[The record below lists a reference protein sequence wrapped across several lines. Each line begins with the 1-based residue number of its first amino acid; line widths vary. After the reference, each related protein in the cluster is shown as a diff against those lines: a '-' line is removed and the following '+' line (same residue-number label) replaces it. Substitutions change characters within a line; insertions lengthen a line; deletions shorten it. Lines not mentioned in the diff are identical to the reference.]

1 MRACARSLIARRL
14 GLDFPGQR
22 DDDLERRLLRACRAS
37 GATDAARYV
46 DLLATLPGDSR
57 EWKRLVS
64 HFTVGETYF
73 FRDRGFLEVL
83 EQHVLGSLIER
94 RRREGMRRL
103 RIWSAG
109 CSSGEE
115 AYSLAM
121 LVDGLLPDR
130 SDWSVTI
137 LATDVNPSV
146 LSAGRRGIYREW
158 SFRQTPESVRGRYF
172 ADLEDGTFEIT
183 PSIREMVA
191 FAPLN
196 LAEEVYPSPA
206 TNTSAMDL
214 ILCRNVIMYFT
225 REAQRATVGRLQ
237 SALVEGGWLCVSPA
251 EASADLLRPLEPVN
265 FPGAIL
271 FRKVAG
277 RNRRPAAAERP
288 RQAPPPSTPQRS
300 PLPPRVPATPQ
311 VAEQPGER
319 ASLLELAHAA
329 ADSGNLQRARELCR
343 EAVSGNPLDVE
354 SHLLLAAIEQERD
367 DLGAAA
373 VAIRSAIYL
382 APDSASTHFALG
394 SLLLRQGRSEKARRS
409 MATVVSLLSSVPSD
423 QAVPGADGLT
433 AGRLLEI
440 ASAHL
445 GTT

>member
-1 MRACARSLIARRL
+1 L
-14 GLDFPGQR
+14 GLDFPERR
-22 DDDLERRLLRACRAS
+22 DDDLERRLLRAYRAS
-37 GATDAARYV
+37 GAADPARYV
-46 DLLATLPGDSR
+46 DVLGTLPGDSP
-57 EWKRLVS
+57 EWERLVS
-64 HFTVGETYF
+64 HVTVGETYF
-73 FRDRGFLEVL
+73 FRDRSFLEAL
-83 EQHVLGSLIER
+83 EQHVLRGLIER

-146 LSAGRRGIYREW
+146 LSAARRGIYREW
-158 SFRQTPESVRGRYF
+158 SFRETPEPVRRQYF
-172 ADLEDGTFEIT
+172 LAHGDGTFELT
-183 PSIREMVA
+183 PSIREMVT

-196 LAEEVYPSPA
+196 LAEEVYPSSA

-225 REAQRATVGRLQ
+225 REVQRATVGRLQ
-237 SALVEGGWLCVSPA
+237 SALVEGGWLGVSPA
-251 EASADLLRPLEPVN
+251 EASAELMRPLEPVN

-271 FRKVAG
+271 FRKVAE
-277 RNRRPAAAERP
+277 RARSPAAAERP
-288 RQAPPPSTPQRS
+288 RQAPTPPTPLRS
-300 PLPPRVPATPQ
+300 PLPPRVPATLR
-311 VAEQPGER
+311 VTEQPGEG
-319 ASLLELAHAA
+319 ADLLELARAA
-329 ADSGNLQRARELCR
+329 ADCGNLERARELCR
-343 EAVSGNPLDVE
+343 EAVDGNPLDLE

-373 VAIRSAIYL
+373 AAIRSAIYL

-394 SLLLRQGRSEKARRS
+394 SLLLRQGRGEKARRS
-409 MATVVSLLSSVPSD
+409 MATVVSLLRSVPSD
-423 QAVPGADGLT
+423 QAVPGADGLA

-445 GTT
+445 EAT